1 MHCLKRVNKS
11 VFTEHGRISFNASR
25 INEIKRMES
34 IERILKRNSMIAL
47 QETKIRNK
55 SSYSQHSVLL
65 KPLSGDGYSKR
76 GLLTVECCLVRTPNT
91 TNGRQWG

>member
-11 VFTEHGRISFNASR
+11 VFTAHGRMSFNASR
-25 INEIKRMES
+25 NNEIKRIES
-34 IERILKRNSMIAL
+34 IERILKINNMITL

-55 SSYSQHSVLL
+55 PSYSQHSVFLQ
-65 KPLSGDGYSKR
+65 PLSGDGYSKR